1 MSAAHKSYIPVPVSR
16 QKSQGSQR
24 RPQSRV
30 TPPNPTTK
38 PVTQSSPT
46 PTVKPTTKSVARV
59 PVAPTQKQL
68 ASRQLRSLCLL
79 ERIVA
84 VITFCL
90 LGSTL
95 GIYAWTVYIP
105 KVWNKEFG
113 KLETLQRH
121 ERHLL
126 STNETLKHQLAQQAE
141 KPETGLT
148 HPQPFQTIFLQRK
161 SAPNLK
167 QYPASQSQST
177 VNSQPRS
184 AY

>member
-1 MSAAHKSYIPVPVSR
+1 MSAAHKSYISVPVSPKKR
-16 QKSQGSQR
+16 QS
-24 RPQSRV
+24 RPQSPV
-30 TPPNPTTK
+30 NQPNPTAK
-38 PVTQSSPT
+38 PVA
-46 PTVKPTTKSVARV
+46 KSAAKV
-59 PVAPTQKQL
+59 PVAPTQKQV
-68 ASRQLRSLCLL
+68 ASRKLRSLSLL
-79 ERIVA
+79 ERIMA

-105 KVWNKEFG
+105 KVWDKEFG

-148 HPQPFQTIFLQRK
+148 HPQPFQTIFLKRK
-161 SAPNLK
+161 STSNLK
-167 QYPASQSQST
+167 PAPASQSKST
-177 VNSQPRS
+177 VSSQPTS

>member
-1 MSAAHKSYIPVPVSR
+1 
-16 QKSQGSQR
+16 
-24 RPQSRV
+24 
-30 TPPNPTTK
+30 
-38 PVTQSSPT
+38 
-46 PTVKPTTKSVARV
+46 
-59 PVAPTQKQL
+59 
-68 ASRQLRSLCLL
+68 
-79 ERIVA
+79 VA

-105 KVWNKEFG
+105 KVWDKEFG

-161 SAPNLK
+161 STPNLK
-167 QYPASQSQST
+167 QDPASQPQST

>member
-1 MSAAHKSYIPVPVSR
+1 MSAAHKSYIPVAVAC
-16 QKSQGSQR
+16 QKSAGSQPC
-24 RPQSRV
+24 PQLSVNRAI
-30 TPPNPTTK
+30 
-38 PVTQSSPT
+38 
-46 PTVKPTTKSVARV
+46 PTVKPTTQPVVRV
-59 PVAPTQKQL
+59 PLATTKKQL
-68 ASRQLRSLCLL
+68 ALRQLRFLCLL
-79 ERIVA
+79 EKIVA

-105 KVWNKEFG
+105 KIWDREFG

-126 STNETLKHQLAQQAE
+126 ATNETLKHQLAQQAE

-148 HPQPFQTIFLQRK
+148 HLQPFQTIFLQRK

-167 QYPASQSQST
+167 PSPVSQPQST
-177 VNSQPRS
+177 VNSRPRS

>member
-1 MSAAHKSYIPVPVSR
+1 MSAAHKSYIPVSVSC
-16 QKSQGSQR
+16 QKSEGSQP
-24 RPQSRV
+24 RPQS
-30 TPPNPTTK
+30 
-38 PVTQSSPT
+38 PVNRAL
-46 PTVKPTTKSVARV
+46 PTVKPTTKSVGRV
-59 PVAPTQKQL
+59 PVSPTQKQL
-68 ASRQLRSLCLL
+68 ASRQLRFLCLL
-79 ERIVA
+79 EKIVA

-105 KVWNKEFG
+105 KVWDKEFG

-121 ERHLL
+121 ERNLL
-126 STNETLKHQLAQQAE
+126 ATNETLKHQLAQQAE

-167 QYPASQSQST
+167 PATASQPQST
-177 VNSQPRS
+177 VNSRPRS